1 MKQVWWKESGGG
13 NGDKGTLYKDR
24 IPDAIANLSPCNG
37 EYKPSHCR
45 DVTPKIERSS
55 MVLGPPTF
63 QPAEYY
69 VISSP
74 SLACS
79 WLRHTSVLYTL
90 SHTYQL
96 MDRYSA
102 HMCDMSPTLPLA
114 WSEPD
119 MLPSPNA
126 PTPSPFAQGI
136 MWVTKY
142 DYTLRTFVWT
152 DPARN

>member
-1 MKQVWWKESGGG
+1 MA
-13 NGDKGTLYKDR
+13 KGTLYEDR

-63 QPAEYY
+63 QPAECY

-74 SLACS
+74 SLACR

-90 SHTYQL
+90 SHTYQFT
-96 MDRYSA
+96 DRCSA
-102 HMCDMSPTLPLA
+102 HMRDMSPTLPLA
-114 WSEPD
+114 RFWRSKPD

-126 PTPSPFAQGI
+126 PTPFAGRVGANQEFSLGQKR
-136 MWVTKY
+136 VY
-142 DYTLRTFVWT
+142 R
-152 DPARN
+152 